1 MVVKRQL
8 TLEEFAELP
17 DDGSKQELDRGK
29 VTVMAPAGFRHSRIG
44 RRVDRALTPFVEQN
58 GLGEVFVETAFQLSA
73 DPPIVRVPDVSFVRT
88 ERLPSEELDE
98 YLAGAPD
105 LAVEVV
111 SPNDR
116 AEDLN
121 LKVQQYLDAG
131 ARAVWVLFPKTRQV
145 EVWGAG
151 RRDLA
156 AGDELSS
163 PELFP
168 GWSVAVADLF

>member
-17 DDGSKQELDRGK
+17 DDGSKQELDRGEVK
-29 VTVMAPAGFRHSRIG
+29 VMAPAQFLHGWIVEKLRRSLSGVVYGDSLGILISEIGFR
-44 RRVDRALTPFVEQN
+44 
-58 GLGEVFVETAFQLSA
+58 LSEE
-73 DPPIVRVPDVSFVRT
+73 PPIVRAPDLAFLSRERT
-88 ERLPSEELDE
+88 PEKPADE
-98 YLAGAPD
+98 YFPGAPD

-111 SPNDR
+111 SPHDR
-116 AEDLN
+116 AEDLK

-131 ARAVWVLFPKTRQV
+131 AREVWVLFPKTRQV

-163 PELFP
+163 PKLLP